1 VVGVSGADPGVP
13 GDYESYAE
21 GRTVELE
28 VAFFEAAFDPEVGV
42 ARATAPDPAGGSDGG
57 G

>member
-1 VVGVSGADPGVP
+1 VSGADPGVP